1 VVNAV
6 MTPEKRHNRPR
17 VSSLSA
23 EGRVARDDRRNGA
36 AHRLDPKAIT
46 ATLEQLSA
54 RIDQRFPNAG
64 LARVCRDL
72 VRTSHDTARRVRNL
86 ARPYL
91 GLQTLIALTLAAL
104 VCALSYVVGLLDWRH
119 LSFHPDLV
127 NLSEGL
133 DSTFN
138 LIVLASGAVWFLMT
152 AERRLK
158 RRRTMRALYELR
170 SFAHV
175 VDMHQLTKD
184 PTVVLGG
191 GTPTKASPER
201 RMTLFELTRYLDY
214 CAEMLALVSKLAALY
229 AGATQDDTIIAAVNE
244 MEVLTSD
251 LSRKI
256 WQKIT
261 ILSQLDERGMV
272 SAQPS
277 GGHF

>member
-1 VVNAV
+1 MAG
-6 MTPEKRHNRPR
+6 TD
-17 VSSLSA
+17 S
-23 EGRVARDDRRNGA
+23 RNGR
-36 AHRLDPKAIT
+36 AHRLDAGAIT
-46 ATLEQLSA
+46 RTLERLSE
-54 RIDQRFPNAG
+54 RIDERFPDAG
-64 LARVCRDL
+64 LARVCADL
-72 VRTSHDTARRVRNL
+72 VVTSRDTTSRVRAL
-86 ARPYL
+86 ARPYI
-91 GLQTLIALTLAAL
+91 GLQALIALTLAAL
-104 VCALSYVVGLLDWRH
+104 LCALAYVAGLVDWRH

-138 LIVLASGAVWFLMT
+138 LVVLAAGAVWFLMT

-175 VDMHQLTKD
+175 IDMHQLTKD

-229 AGATQDDTIIAAVNE
+229 AGATEDDTIIAAVNE

-251 LSRKI
+251 LARKI

-261 ILSQLDERGMV
+261 ILSQLDERV
-272 SAQPS
+272 AVKV
-277 GGHF
+277 

>member
-1 VVNAV
+1 
-6 MTPEKRHNRPR
+6 MPR
-17 VSSLSA
+17 
-23 EGRVARDDRRNGA
+23 GDRRNNGA
-36 AHRLDPKAIT
+36 AYRLDAQAIT
-46 ATLEQLSA
+46 TTLERLSA

-64 LARVCRDL
+64 LARVCEDL
-72 VRTSHDTARRVRNL
+72 VETSRDTAQRVRNL
-86 ARPYL
+86 ARPYI
-91 GLQTLIALTLAAL
+91 GLQMLVALTLAAL
-104 VCALSYVVGLLDWRH
+104 VCALAYIASLVDLRQ
-119 LSFHPDLV
+119 LSFHPSLV
-127 NLSEGL
+127 DLSEGL
-133 DSTFN
+133 DSSFN
-138 LIVLASGAVWFLMT
+138 LVVLASGAMWFLMT
-152 AERRLK
+152 TENRLK

-175 VDMHQLTKD
+175 IDMHQLTKD

-201 RMTLFELTRYLDY
+201 RMTQFELSRYLDY

-261 ILSQLDERGMV
+261 IISQLDERAAGAR
-272 SAQPS
+272 S
-277 GGHF
+277 